1 MKLILQKDIK
11 NIGKKGSIVEFAD
24 GYAIN
29 YLIPNK
35 LAIMADGKN
44 TKILANE
51 NKNQEEK
58 RNAEH
63 KKEDDILMKINNK
76 EIVLTENAT
85 KEGNL
90 FKSINTKN
98 LIEILKKEERDFGEI
113 KIKEENI
120 EPNITIKNTGKFE
133 FSISN
138 NRVKANFTLTVNKK

>member
-51 NKNQEEK
+51 NKTQEEK
-58 RNAEH
+58 RSAEH
-63 KKEDDILMKINNK
+63 KKEDNIIMKLNDK
-76 EIVLTENAT
+76 EIVLNENAT

-98 LIEILKKEERDFGEI
+98 LIEIIKKEEREFNEI
-113 KIKEENI
+113 KIKEESI
-120 EPNITIKNTGKFE
+120 QPNIIIKNIGKFE
-133 FSISN
+133 FTISN
-138 NRVKANFTLTVNKK
+138 NRVKAIFNLIINKK